1 MGDIGLVAQL
11 TPRSTI
17 DLLRRA
23 GAGTSGRGGGEHG
36 WRGERRQS
44 ARHGG
49 RGRPWGHGGVRAILL
64 HLRPAV
70 RPSVG
75 PSLRA
80 AKLLHGK
87 LE

>member
-1 MGDIGLVAQL
+1 MGDIGLVAHL

-23 GAGTSGRGGGEHG
+23 GAGTSGRGEGEHG

-49 RGRPWGHGGVRAILL
+49 RGRSWGAMGEFERFDFTFAPPFGPVWD
-64 HLRPAV
+64 PA
-70 RPSVG
+70 
-75 PSLRA
+75 
-80 AKLLHGK
+80 
-87 LE
+87 